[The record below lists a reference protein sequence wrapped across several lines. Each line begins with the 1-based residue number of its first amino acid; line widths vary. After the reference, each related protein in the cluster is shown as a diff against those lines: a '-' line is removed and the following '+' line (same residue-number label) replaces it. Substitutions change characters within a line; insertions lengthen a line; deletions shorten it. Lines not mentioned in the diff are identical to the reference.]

1 MKNLPYI
8 IDGKIPSG
16 FTVAMLKKSK
26 QHGGKRPGAGR
37 KAKGKVPLFA
47 NVTKK
52 TASYI
57 RARAINGKTTGEV
70 IDERFS

>member
-1 MKNLPYI
+1 MK
-8 IDGKIPSG
+8 S
-16 FTVAMLKKSK
+16 T

-37 KAKGKVPLFA
+37 KSKGKVPLFA

-70 IDERFS
+70 IDERFN